1 MSNSCACLA
10 LYGCEERLTA
20 QTWLGVAE
28 RYFQYLGVSPTLCV
42 VTFTSGRTRTFHW
55 NVGRLRVEDISG
67 VETLFCSA
75 DLPHNRDLLQWEA
88 ATSWVRPAHSSL
100 PTVFFGY
107 RQHLGPFS
115 ITGCMH
121 LSRLA
126 SLHSTIGYGIGY
138 EHDGRMGPEAY
149 AHGLE
154 VQFADFE
161 VDSRESKRLSLWW
174 RECSAPRVGEPSR
187 FRHLRGMI
195 RDVYP
200 VSVLSPV
207 HLAQEVGQRN
217 FGEWIGAAT
226 TRGTLTQ
233 IGGGNSLWAIPAGG
247 IPAVRAELKAAGLI
261 IADESVTERTVRSAQ
276 APSRA

>member
-1 MSNSCACLA
+1 MKSHSCACLA

-42 VTFTSGRTRTFHW
+42 ATFTSGQTRTFNW
-55 NVGRLRVEDISG
+55 KVARLRVDSATE

-75 DLPHNRDLLQWEA
+75 DLPGSQDMLQWEA
-88 ATSWVRPAHSSL
+88 ATSWIRPSHTSL

-107 RQHLGPFS
+107 RQYLGPFS
-115 ITGCMH
+115 VRDCMH

-126 SLHSTIGYGIGY
+126 TLHSSIGYGIGY
-138 EHDGRMGPEAY
+138 EHDGRLGPEAY

-154 VQFADFE
+154 VQFENLDI
-161 VDSRESKRLSLWW
+161 DDQESKRMHMWW
-174 RECSAPRVGEPSR
+174 RECSAPRDGEPSR
-187 FRHLRGMI
+187 LRHLSGMI

-207 HLAQEVGQRN
+207 HLARKVGQGN
-217 FGEWIGAAT
+217 FAEWIGAAPG
-226 TRGTLTQ
+226 RGTLTR
-233 IGGGNSLWAIPAGG
+233 IGAGNSLWAVPTVG
-247 IPAVRAELKAAGLI
+247 IPAVRTELKVAGLI
-261 IADESVTERTVRSAQ
+261 IADERKGM
-276 APSRA
+276 

>member
-1 MSNSCACLA
+1 MSHSCACLA

-42 VTFTSGRTRTFHW
+42 VSFTSGRTRTFHW
-55 NVGRLRVEDISG
+55 NLAGARINGSTD

-75 DLPHNRDLLQWEA
+75 DLPGNQDVLQWEA
-88 ATSWVRPAHSSL
+88 ATSWIRPAYTAL

-115 ITGCMH
+115 VKDCVH

-126 SLHSTIGYGIGY
+126 TLHSSIGYGIGY
-138 EHDGRMGPEAY
+138 EHDGRKGPEAY

-154 VQFADFE
+154 VQFDGL
-161 VDSRESKRLSLWW
+161 DIDDRESKRMDMWW
-174 RECSAPRVGEPSR
+174 RECASPQAGEPGR
-187 FRHLRGMI
+187 FRHLAGMI

-207 HLAQEVGQRN
+207 HLAQKVGHRN
-217 FGEWIGAAT
+217 LSEWIGAAAS
-226 TRGTLTQ
+226 RGTLTP
-233 IGGGNSLWAIPAGG
+233 IGAGNSLWAVPAVG
-247 IPAVRAELKAAGLI
+247 IPAVRAELKAAGLV
-261 IADESVTERTVRSAQ
+261 IADELKGM
-276 APSRA
+276 

>member
-42 VTFTSGRTRTFHW
+42 ASFTSGQTRSFHW
-55 NVGRLRVEDISG
+55 NVARFRVGSAAD
-67 VETLFCSA
+67 VETLFCLS
-75 DLPHNRDLLQWEA
+75 DLPGNKDVLQWEA
-88 ATSWVRPAHSSL
+88 ATSWVRPAHTSL
-100 PTVFFGY
+100 PTVFFGH
-107 RQHLGPFS
+107 RQHVGPFS
-115 ITGCMH
+115 VRDCMH

-126 SLHSTIGYGIGY
+126 IPHSSIGYGIGY
-138 EHDGRMGPEAY
+138 EHDGRRGPEAY

-154 VQFADFE
+154 VQFEGLDIDDQE
-161 VDSRESKRLSLWW
+161 SRRMDIWW
-174 RECSAPRVGEPSR
+174 QECQLPRSGEPSR
-187 FRHLRGMI
+187 FRHLAGMI

-207 HLAQEVGQRN
+207 HLAQKVDHRN
-217 FGEWIGAAT
+217 FGEWIGAAEG
-226 TRGTLTQ
+226 RGTLTP
-233 IGGGNSLWAIPAGG
+233 IGAGNSLWAVPSVG

-261 IADESVTERTVRSAQ
+261 IADERKGA
-276 APSRA
+276 

>member
-1 MSNSCACLA
+1 MSHSCACLA

-42 VTFTSGRTRTFHW
+42 VSFTSGRTRNLNWHLAR
-55 NVGRLRVEDISG
+55 GRLGSAAD
-67 VETLFCSA
+67 VETLFCAA
-75 DLPHNRDLLQWEA
+75 DLPTNKDVLQWEA
-88 ATSWVRPAHSSL
+88 ATSWIRPAHTSL

-115 ITGCMH
+115 VRDCLH
-121 LSRLA
+121 LTRLA
-126 SLHSTIGYGIGY
+126 TSHSSIGYGIGY

-154 VQFADFE
+154 VRFEDF
-161 VDSRESKRLSLWW
+161 DIDARESRRMEMWW
-174 RECSAPRVGEPSR
+174 RECSAPQPGESSR
-187 FRHLRGMI
+187 FRHLAGMI

-207 HLAQEVGQRN
+207 HLAQKVGPRN
-217 FGEWIGAAT
+217 LGEWIGAAAG
-226 TRGTLTQ
+226 RGTLTQ
-233 IGGGNSLWAIPAGG
+233 IGAGNSLWSIPPVAIPA
-247 IPAVRAELKAAGLI
+247 ARAELKAAGLI
-261 IADESVTERTVRSAQ
+261 IADDQ
-276 APSRA
+276 KGG